1 MLEDVALLRAVKR
14 RRRPRHASSTAPR
27 WPPAGCTTAGRTL
40 RDGYAKSLWSAF
52 GSPAGAAAVVG
63 GLAVAYVLP
72 PLAALRGS
80 RVGLVG
86 YAAGVA
92 GRAVAA
98 RRTGSRVWPDSLA
111 HPASVAVF
119 GALVAASVRGHR
131 AGTLTARGR
140 PVGVRR

>member
-1 MLEDVALLRAVKR
+1 MYAG
-14 RRRPRHASSTAPR
+14 
-27 WPPAGCTTAGRTL
+27 WPDL

-52 GSPAGAAAVVG
+52 GSPAGAVAVVG
-63 GLAVAYVLP
+63 GLAVTYLLP

-119 GALVAASVRGHR
+119 GALVAVSVRGHR

-140 PVGVRR
+140 LVGAPR

>member
-1 MLEDVALLRAVKR
+1 VTAALGV
-14 RRRPRHASSTAPR
+14 T
-27 WPPAGCTTAGRTL
+27 
-40 RDGYAKSLWSAF
+40 
-52 GSPAGAAAVVG
+52 
-63 GLAVAYVLP
+63 YVLP

-92 GRAVAA
+92 GRVVAA

-119 GALVAASVRGHR
+119 GWLVAASLRGHR

-140 PVGVRR
+140 PVAPRR